1 MVRLYSGVW
10 RGFGVWQCRCQRVH
24 AYRRVHPRHKGE
36 AMIKMSMVTLM
47 TMMTLM
53 MTMKLRCQSLTKLW
67 SSAMINNGNTF
78 SSKAQRWPNDQLAR
92 FPHWPESGLGNLAN
106 AHHAHDDDH
115 KHNGLWSQ
123 IMQGKAQ
130 TGSYMK
136 AIVIRT
142 GFMTTKVCL
151 FLAYAYLSFDRHDN
165 NCVWWSSWQ

>member
-1 MVRLYSGVW
+1 MSPCLLESPS
-10 RGFGVWQCRCQRVH
+10 QSQRWGNDDNDDSNDDNETQVSIPDETVKFSYDQQRQYILFQGTEV
-24 AYRRVHPRHKGE
+24 A
-36 AMIKMSMVTLM
+36 
-47 TMMTLM
+47 
-53 MTMKLRCQSLTKLW
+53 QW
-67 SSAMINNGNTF
+67 SS
-78 SSKAQRWPNDQLAR
+78 SRV
-92 FPHWPESGLGNLAN
+92 PHKPESGLGNLAN